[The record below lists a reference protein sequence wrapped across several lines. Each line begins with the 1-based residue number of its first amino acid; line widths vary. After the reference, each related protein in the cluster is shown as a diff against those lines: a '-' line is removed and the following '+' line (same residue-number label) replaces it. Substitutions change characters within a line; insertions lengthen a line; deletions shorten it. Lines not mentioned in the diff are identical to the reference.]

1 MIQMGKCHLTTLSI
15 ATQQDHMLSIEHCQ
29 HRPPARTTQGT
40 KLKSCSFSPWMF
52 DLKKSRFDF
61 HAINMQM
68 KNFRLL
74 KNAVPAFPHPRQSC
88 SHHYSFPMKQDV
100 FQHSSSTETS
110 YFSTPKDILRHRLH
124 SHCATSPWYHSLL
137 PEEKNVISMLSDR
150 PEIFFSQ
157 VNQIHSIMSVMTW
170 SPTWCS
176 KTALS
181 TCQCNPPSRHRPPW
195 YGLTWLQ
202 CSIQQLF
209 FLVVQCSSL
218 LLGPSSGTKMMD
230 GVIQPSVI
238 LVHHF
243 CSWGNPEQ
251 QVKTLVPIWS

>member
-1 MIQMGKCHLTTLSI
+1 MQLTCKWKTLGYWRTLYPHFHTQDSLV
-15 ATQQDHMLSIEHCQ
+15 AT
-29 HRPPARTTQGT
+29 TTAFQWNKMSSNT
-40 KLKSCSFSPWMF
+40 QLK
-52 DLKKSRFDF
+52 
-61 HAINMQM
+61 
-68 KNFRLL
+68 
-74 KNAVPAFPHPRQSC
+74 
-88 SHHYSFPMKQDV
+88 
-100 FQHSSSTETS
+100 SSSTETS

-176 KTALS
+176 KTAPS